1 MKYVL
6 FSLIAWVTFSCTNT
20 DQQSSVDKQKAI
32 RDTANFTTIEWLD
45 STNQTIPKITQ
56 GEVVEIT
63 WKFKN
68 SGDKPLVIAD
78 VHPGCGCTGA
88 EGPSKPIAPGK
99 QGVITAKFDSENYPG
114 MQHKNVTVTANNSN
128 KNSGSV
134 DILQFAVEVAPK
146 K

>member
-6 FSLIAWVTFSCTNT
+6 FSLCALVVLSCTST

-99 QGVITAKFDSENYPG
+99 EGVITAKFDSGNYPG
-114 MQHKNVTVTANNSN
+114 MQHKEVYVTANNSN
-128 KNSGSV
+128 KNSTNRDV
-134 DILQFAVEVAPK
+134 LRFAVEVAPK